1 MRKLLPSLIIF
12 GLLLAACGST
22 ETPAASPTEAPAA
35 EPTATE
41 PPAVEEAAEEAAVA
55 ETESESAVENESEAE
70 SVAVETGSETETVEE
85 VVVEETTVEE
95 PVELLSAITTGI
107 AQNIYPG
114 EVTSDCTNTNDFR
127 TGNYGELTDDN
138 GNVWMV
144 PAPVAGG
151 FTNVDVYNDCTGSGE
166 NDYESELTTQVIDE
180 GGTEITGYVFADN
193 YYEMYVNGTF
203 TGRDAVN
210 FTTFNTHAVQF
221 QAEYPMT
228 YAFLLVDWEEYNGIG
243 MEELRGYHAGDGG
256 FIANFSDGTST
267 NDDWVCKSFYVAP
280 LDDAGACLAFDEHG
294 NVDSSGC
301 ASSDQ
306 AISCISN
313 DPENTCNAYLEQMPS
328 NWMESDFDDSN
339 WPAASRYTAD
349 DVTNQVGFRNYEDTL
364 FGGVNFV
371 WSSNLVLDNAVVC
384 RLTVQAP

>member
-1 MRKLLPSLIIF
+1 MQKYLPALLILSLLI
-12 GLLLAACGST
+12 AACGGTS
-22 ETPAASPTEAPAA
+22 EPAAAPTTAAAAQPAATATQAVTADSESEPAA
-35 EPTATE
+35 EVE
-41 PPAVEEAAEEAAVA
+41 SSDPAQEAN
-55 ETESESAVENESEAE
+55 ETEDEE
-70 SVAVETGSETETVEE
+70 SVTDNSTDTDEGTATGSEESTGAPLT
-85 VVVEETTVEE
+85 
-95 PVELLSAITTGI
+95 AITTGL
-107 AQNIYPG
+107 AQNIYAG
-114 EVTSDCTNTNDFR
+114 EVTSVCNSGDYR
-127 TGNYGELTDDN
+127 TGNYGEITDN
-138 GNVWMV
+138 SGNIWMV

-166 NDYESELTTQVIDE
+166 NDYASELTTQVIDE
-180 GGTEITGYVFADN
+180 GGAEITGYVFADN
-193 YYEMYVNGTF
+193 YYEMYVNGAF
-203 TGRDAVN
+203 AGRDAVN
-210 FTTFNTHAVQF
+210 FTTFNSHAVQF
-221 QAEYPMT
+221 QANYPMT

-243 MEELRGYHAGDGG
+243 LEELRGYHAGDGG

-313 DPENTCNAYLEQMPS
+313 DPENSCNAYLEQMPD
-328 NWMESDFDDSN
+328 NWMDPDFDDSN

-349 DVTNQVGFRNYEDTL
+349 DVTSQVGFRNYENTL
-364 FGGVNFV
+364 FSGVNFV